1 MIQTKRRKRQRQR
14 RTRKRQRQTR
24 QRQKR
29 QTRQRQTKRMR
40 GGNYQTDATTTQLEG
55 VSTKD
60 LKDVIVTG
68 PGFVLSGAAYRD
80 LMESRDLNGTE
91 QS

>member
-1 MIQTKRRKRQRQR
+1 
-14 RTRKRQRQTR
+14 
-24 QRQKR
+24 
-29 QTRQRQTKRMR
+29 MR

>member
-24 QRQKR
+24 QRQR

-40 GGNYQTDATTTQLEG
+40 GGNYQKDATTTQLEG

>member
-1 MIQTKRRKRQRQR
+1 MIQTKKRTRQR
-14 RTRKRQRQTR
+14 RTRKRQRQKQR
-24 QRQKR
+24 QRQ
-29 QTRQRQTKRMR
+29 RQRQTKRMR

>member
-1 MIQTKRRKRQRQR
+1 MIQTKKRTRQR
-14 RTRKRQRQTR
+14 RTRKRQRQRQKQR
-24 QRQKR
+24 QRQ
-29 QTRQRQTKRMR
+29 RQRQTKRMR

>member
-1 MIQTKRRKRQRQR
+1 MIQTKKRTRQR
-14 RTRKRQRQTR
+14 RTRKRQRQR
-24 QRQKR
+24 QKQRQKQR
-29 QTRQRQTKRMR
+29 QRQRQTKRMR

>member
-1 MIQTKRRKRQRQR
+1 MIQTKRRKRKRQRQ
-14 RTRKRQRQTR
+14 TRKRQRQTR

-40 GGNYQTDATTTQLEG
+40 GGNYQKDATTTQLEG